1 MCWGRSGGGGA
12 SGPAPP
18 RVGGGAPKPVGE
30 WTLRRL
36 ECGDAWAVLNW
47 VTLKTVPGALASQRR
62 ECENQGIRRR
72 KVQRC
77 PELSSFPVLQW
88 RLQFRAKR
96 SSCQPAAGS
105 LDLPLQPPAS
115 DGHEQFDLVRRH
127 WRAGENIGVCG
138 SGRKRWT
145 DFPFSSNTLQRHSEG
160 QR

>member
-1 MCWGRSGGGGA
+1 MNLPNESGVDVLGQKWGWGSIWA
-12 SGPAPP
+12 CSP

-88 RLQFRAKR
+88 RLRI
-96 SSCQPAAGS
+96 
-105 LDLPLQPPAS
+105 S

-127 WRAGENIGVCG
+127 GQAGKV
-138 SGRKRWT
+138 
-145 DFPFSSNTLQRHSEG
+145 
-160 QR
+160 

>member
-1 MCWGRSGGGGA
+1 MGVGEHLGLLPKSGWW
-12 SGPAPP
+12 
-18 RVGGGAPKPVGE
+18 APKPVGE

-88 RLQFRAKR
+88 RLRT
-96 SSCQPAAGS
+96 
-105 LDLPLQPPAS
+105 S

-127 WRAGENIGVCG
+127 GQAGKVQVCVVQEG
-138 SGRKRWT
+138 KGGQTFHFHQILCSGTVR
-145 DFPFSSNTLQRHSEG
+145 DGGDGGCGLEQESPASG
-160 QR
+160 I